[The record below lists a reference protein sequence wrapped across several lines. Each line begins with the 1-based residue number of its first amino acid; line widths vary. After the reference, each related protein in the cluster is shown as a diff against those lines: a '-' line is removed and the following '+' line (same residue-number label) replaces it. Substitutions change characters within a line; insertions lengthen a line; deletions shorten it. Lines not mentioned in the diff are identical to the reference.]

1 MAIEQKFIVFN
12 YVTSRAE
19 LSEIAPSYGDP
30 NAALQ
35 AELSQAY
42 TGAISGAASL
52 GAAAPVTATVNAL
65 ATPSAELMSVA
76 YNSLSVSP
84 AQLTQMQQLV
94 GGFDMVG
101 QLPATLNNMTAHATN
116 VLENGTRIT
125 DAIDLTFQPDQASAE
140 GRCASLSDYIGSVQ
154 GKYNNILQSTTAGLN
169 SITNAL
175 VAVPRAFIGA
185 FTSTVTLLTTAI
197 QSGVQN
203 AIDIAIKELNG
214 VSKQLFGGLGSAVQ
228 GIINV
233 VGKSITQVQ
242 EAIQGEIDKVAGA
255 LADVTNNLFR
265 LQVPNV
271 NPCLNAILNGA
282 NLNNFELPSQVLS
295 NPPQ

>member
-1 MAIEQKFIVFN
+1 
-12 YVTSRAE
+12 
-19 LSEIAPSYGDP
+19 
-30 NAALQ
+30 
-35 AELSQAY
+35 
-42 TGAISGAASL
+42 
-52 GAAAPVTATVNAL
+52 
-65 ATPSAELMSVA
+65 
-76 YNSLSVSP
+76 
-84 AQLTQMQQLV
+84 
-94 GGFDMVG
+94 
-101 QLPATLNNMTAHATN
+101 
-116 VLENGTRIT
+116 
-125 DAIDLTFQPDQASAE
+125 
-140 GRCASLSDYIGSVQ
+140 
-154 GKYNNILQSTTAGLN
+154 
-169 SITNAL
+169 